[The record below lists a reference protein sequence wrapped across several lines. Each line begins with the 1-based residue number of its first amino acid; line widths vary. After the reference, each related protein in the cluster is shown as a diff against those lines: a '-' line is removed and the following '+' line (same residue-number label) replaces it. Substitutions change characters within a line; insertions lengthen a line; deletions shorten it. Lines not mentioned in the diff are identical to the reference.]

1 MHGNL
6 IVGLRRLRN
15 EEQNSGANKILMY
28 CLEDYNYALPAQL
41 IAQEPALKRDQSSLL
56 YIKRSTG
63 EIADYRFFDL
73 PSLLGEGDLL
83 VVNDAEVVPARLYG
97 QKETGGRVEILVLE
111 HPVRPHKSGQDLRWC
126 LVKTSK
132 RPKLGS
138 SILFPDGLIGIVK
151 GLGAN
156 GRVHIKFE
164 GKHTLNY
171 VLKKKGCLPLPPY
184 IKRDNNDRRLY
195 TDRERYQTIFSCFS
209 GAVAAPT
216 AGLHFT
222 HDLLKALQSMGV
234 DIVSIT
240 LLVKYDTFMPVRV
253 KDIREHQLGGE
264 SYFIG
269 HDAANSIERAK
280 AEGRRIIAVGTTV
293 VRTLEA
299 IWKRKG
305 KIMADSGTTDLFI
318 YPGFNFQVID
328 ALITNFHLP
337 RSTLLFLVAAFAG
350 LDLIMR
356 AYRWAIEGRYR
367 FYSYGD
373 AMLIT

>member
-1 MHGNL
+1 LGKE
-6 IVGLRRLRN
+6 GR
-15 EEQNSGANKILMY
+15 NSGANKALMY
-28 CLEDYNYALPAQL
+28 CLEDYNYDLPAQL
-41 IAQEPALKRDQSSLL
+41 IAQEPASKRDESRLL
-56 YIKRSTG
+56 GVKRSTG
-63 EIADYRFFDL
+63 EIGDYCFFDL
-73 PSLLGEGDLL
+73 PSLLGDGDLL
-83 VVNDAEVVPARLYG
+83 VVNDAKVVPARLYG
-97 QKETGGRVEILVLE
+97 QKESGGRVEILVLE
-111 HPVRPHKSGQDLRWC
+111 HPVRPPKSGQDIRWC

-132 RPKLGS
+132 GPKVGS
-138 SILFPDGLIGIVK
+138 SIQFPDGLIGIVK

-222 HDLLKALQSMGV
+222 HDLLKALQSLGV

-240 LLVKYDTFMPVRV
+240 LLVGYDTFMPVRA
-253 KDIREHQLGGE
+253 KDIRQHHLGKE
-264 SYFIG
+264 SYFVG
-269 HDAANSIERAK
+269 LDAANSIERAK
-280 AEGRRIIAVGTTV
+280 AEGRRVIAVGTTV
-293 VRTLEA
+293 VRTLET

-305 KIMADSGTTDLFI
+305 EIVADSGATDLLI

-350 LDLIMR
+350 LDLTMR
-356 AYRWAIEGRYR
+356 AYRWAIDSRYR

-373 AMLIT
+373 AMMIT